1 MAHEV
6 TRVTD
11 DSCHP
16 QIYCSQINWG
26 SSYAPD
32 LRPCF
37 VIWKAVVDNER
48 FPCWNTMVTNH
59 FLCVLSIP
67 GHVPSE
73 CCIRTDSPAGLFPR
87 IDTISNSPWHD
98 WWLNPLL
105 PYLLWKVTNLREM
118 YLESKRFGLGFNLW
132 SAGNSTSDT
141 EQSHEAV
148 KERSLWMPGSE
159 VEVPT
164 ISGEWGKGK
173 ALLKVVQMFF
183 AIADLVEVLHICPG
197 HFTPWIYMWSLS
209 EDSGFNPL
217 WRTASVS
224 RLVCGLEETEGLL
237 FDISTPLLF
246 WPFLTWMMH
255 TVRSRER
262 EASAE
267 QFTGKVRVFETNAQ
281 SNWNITQPTH
291 KVLFPTWSAM
301 GELLKVQKFPF
312 GTAHKSTM

>member
-1 MAHEV
+1 
-6 TRVTD
+6 
-11 DSCHP
+11 
-16 QIYCSQINWG
+16 
-26 SSYAPD
+26 
-32 LRPCF
+32 
-37 VIWKAVVDNER
+37 
-48 FPCWNTMVTNH
+48 
-59 FLCVLSIP
+59 
-67 GHVPSE
+67 
-73 CCIRTDSPAGLFPR
+73 
-87 IDTISNSPWHD
+87 
-98 WWLNPLL
+98 
-105 PYLLWKVTNLREM
+105 
-118 YLESKRFGLGFNLW
+118 
-132 SAGNSTSDT
+132 
-141 EQSHEAV
+141 
-148 KERSLWMPGSE
+148 MPGSE

-197 HFTPWIYMWSLS
+197 YFTPWIYMWSLS

-217 WRTASVS
+217 WRIASVS

-267 QFTGKVRVFETNAQ
+267 QFTGKVRVFETNTQ

-291 KVLFPTWSAM
+291 KVLFPTRSAM

-312 GTAHKSTM
+312 GTAHKSTYVGWIGFGVQWDISAGGCGRELFSSGETRFPNIWVQVEVASSFSLGTVAMKVWPEPPV